1 MSLIHLT
8 TFIKA
13 PVERVFDLCRN
24 TTIYKKALEA
34 RKEQLNASATDV
46 LVKEGDTVTL
56 SAKHLGKTR
65 ALTARVIEM
74 EINEKF
80 VEEQIKGDLKSF
92 RHEHY
97 FKPVENGTIVIDMVE
112 MEEPR
117 DTVGGLLGKL
127 FMKKYFETLL
137 SKRNDLVKQYAES
150 DKWRAIMG

>member
-1 MSLIHLT
+1 MSTLHLT

-24 TTIYKKALEA
+24 TTVYKKALEA
-34 RKEQLNASATDV
+34 RKEQLNASASSV

-56 SAKHLGKTR
+56 SARHLGKTR
-65 ALTARVIEM
+65 ALTARIIEM
-74 EINEKF
+74 DVNERF
-80 VEEQIKGDLKSF
+80 VEEQVKGDLKSF

-117 DTVGGLLGKL
+117 DAVGGLMGKF
-127 FMKKYFETLL
+127 FMKKYFEALL
-137 SKRNDLVKQYAES
+137 SKRNELIKYYAES